1 MDLERILNPASGFT
15 QLEDLNIKQL
25 HKLVEMYNLQT
36 KIKGYK
42 TKTKDQLILELRQ
55 RVPNI
60 DAKMGMLEGLTIK
73 QVIKLV
79 QEHNADSVIK
89 NYKKMSKA
97 EIIQALRQRLPHL
110 EFAPEVPVSITPEA
124 AEAEVVEGDPFEFG
138 EEIERKDT
146 KTFKKGEHFRPL
158 GIPEGEG
165 IDLTG
170 TNGLY
175 VDTYLDVLRE
185 DPDDE
190 EGAFEVLGNL
200 EGDEYWKQLPVETQ
214 RDLMFNSDGS
224 YNHLYNLLLNEE
236 HQEPRALADG
246 ADAQYIIPNY
256 AMFPSMEKG
265 TYILNLENGDII
277 KDGVPIDNMSNT
289 YQGKVP
295 LRFVNSLRR
304 QYSAPQLYANYQDP
318 DTEVVGDPFEEP
330 IATEGAGEV
339 PEEEKAT
346 PTPIFVNL
354 GNFTYNRKKRTI
366 KENTD
371 YAAPARPTEYRLFGE
386 AEYTKKELS
395 RLPPVFDTTDPKE
408 VARLPEGRRALSAED
423 ISQLTTIRDDIFFS
437 LEELDIAK
445 RLGVYRP
452 LLSDRIE
459 VAGFLGL
466 GSEYD
471 TDTDM
476 PRGDYR
482 NMATLVKD
490 QQPRQRDIFRR
501 EDAYGISDDVYN
513 SQRKNRRGYERKRE
527 KSGSMNTILYNRE
540 GQRKGQIFYHPYG
553 HRIVRLGER

>member
-1 MDLERILNPASGFT
+1 
-15 QLEDLNIKQL
+15 
-25 HKLVEMYNLQT
+25 
-36 KIKGYK
+36 

-200 EGDEYWKQLPVETQ
+200 EGDEYWRQLPVETQ

-236 HQEPRALADG
+236 HQEPRTLADG

-256 AMFPSMEKG
+256 AM
-265 TYILNLENGDII
+265 
-277 KDGVPIDNMSNT
+277 
-289 YQGKVP
+289 
-295 LRFVNSLRR
+295 
-304 QYSAPQLYANYQDP
+304 
-318 DTEVVGDPFEEP
+318 
-330 IATEGAGEV
+330 
-339 PEEEKAT
+339 
-346 PTPIFVNL
+346 
-354 GNFTYNRKKRTI
+354 
-366 KENTD
+366 
-371 YAAPARPTEYRLFGE
+371 
-386 AEYTKKELS
+386 
-395 RLPPVFDTTDPKE
+395 
-408 VARLPEGRRALSAED
+408 
-423 ISQLTTIRDDIFFS
+423 
-437 LEELDIAK
+437 
-445 RLGVYRP
+445 
-452 LLSDRIE
+452 
-459 VAGFLGL
+459 
-466 GSEYD
+466 
-471 TDTDM
+471 
-476 PRGDYR
+476 
-482 NMATLVKD
+482 
-490 QQPRQRDIFRR
+490 
-501 EDAYGISDDVYN
+501 
-513 SQRKNRRGYERKRE
+513 
-527 KSGSMNTILYNRE
+527 
-540 GQRKGQIFYHPYG
+540 
-553 HRIVRLGER
+553 

>member
-1 MDLERILNPASGFT
+1 MKVLIAISSKQYSGPTLDVGMNIARIIKASTTIVDVGQKISEFSMKDVSLANELMETWDIDRPGVDVLEWAFGYLLKNKFIEERTTSDGFPKNLLIENDSGRAEV
-15 QLEDLNIKQL
+15 LLKGL
-25 HKLVEMYNLQT
+25 AVENLS
-36 KIKGYK
+36 
-42 TKTKDQLILELRQ
+42 LILR
-55 RVPNI
+55 
-60 DAKMGMLEGLTIK
+60 
-73 QVIKLV
+73 
-79 QEHNADSVIK
+79 
-89 NYKKMSKA
+89 
-97 EIIQALRQRLPHL
+97 
-110 EFAPEVPVSITPEA
+110 
-124 AEAEVVEGDPFEFG
+124 
-138 EEIERKDT
+138 
-146 KTFKKGEHFRPL
+146 
-158 GIPEGEG
+158 
-165 IDLTG
+165 
-170 TNGLY
+170 
-175 VDTYLDVLRE
+175 
-185 DPDDE
+185 
-190 EGAFEVLGNL
+190 
-200 EGDEYWKQLPVETQ
+200 
-214 RDLMFNSDGS
+214 
-224 YNHLYNLLLNEE
+224 
-236 HQEPRALADG
+236 
-246 ADAQYIIPNY
+246 
-256 AMFPSMEKG
+256 
-265 TYILNLENGDII
+265 NGDII

-408 VARLPEGRRALSAED
+408 VARLPEGRRALTAED